1 MLLNAC
7 QLSVF
12 VSMSVSYA
20 QIAKLNPFK
29 KDENEV
35 VVVHR
40 GGGTL
45 KICLKNMLKDI
56 RILQRSEWYT
66 PASKFTSIHSTVG

>member
-1 MLLNAC
+1 MLFNAR

-12 VSMSVSYA
+12 VSMSVSYG

-29 KDENEV
+29 KDENEA

-40 GGGTL
+40 GGWWHIENL
-45 KICLKNMLKDI
+45 
-56 RILQRSEWYT
+56 
-66 PASKFTSIHSTVG
+66 F